1 MVEGVYKIT
10 NDRTSE
16 VYIGQTTDLDSR
28 KNTHFRELAQGKHIN
43 KGMQKDHNR
52 GDTFTFEIIE
62 QMPNATL
69 ADLKNKESQYI
80 NKFNSFR
87 EGYNRTP
94 GGAMDQFKGRYK
106 YGGGRLPP
114 EKYKP
119 TEKYLSRVLGDCP
132 ECEGNLIKKEGKFGE
147 YAGCDNFPKCKF
159 TCSID
164 QINQQSNIPTIN
176 YKPIS
181 TPKTKYTTVTYDDEP
196 IDFKPLT
203 IPKKP
208 KTTSKS
214 NKKPLKTEFEK
225 FCTQKNNYLTKSDCG
240 YLAEKYNIDISQVN
254 TVKKANPIIRN
265 YLNSTDQWE
274 TAMEDLYK
282 NNNRPIRK
290 KDQHAIGAFV
300 LGYCPECN
308 SRLIR
313 ISKFFIQ
320 CENYPSCSFSC
331 SDNYYNKHILTLSPQ
346 DEVIPSTTGDSKTI
360 SNIETETN
368 VKAIPNRTDYGENEF
383 NKKEKSVVNEEIEK
397 QGIKQPNTESD
408 KFDKDKIDY
417 CSNCGVKLDS
427 EDIYCSNCG
436 EKIDEINEES
446 IEERSIKQYLFYCK
460 DELSKEFRLSK
471 IKCTS
476 WIIAI
481 SILLL
486 LIPIICIP
494 NPQEYLI
501 GNFMCCILFSFAAG
515 IATFILSSIVVDI
528 YEEHKH

>member
-1 MVEGVYKIT
+1 M
-10 NDRTSE
+10 
-16 VYIGQTTDLDSR
+16 
-28 KNTHFRELAQGKHIN
+28 
-43 KGMQKDHNR
+43 
-52 GDTFTFEIIE
+52 
-62 QMPNATL
+62 
-69 ADLKNKESQYI
+69 
-80 NKFNSFR
+80 
-87 EGYNRTP
+87 
-94 GGAMDQFKGRYK
+94 
-106 YGGGRLPP
+106 
-114 EKYKP
+114 
-119 TEKYLSRVLGDCP
+119 
-132 ECEGNLIKKEGKFGE
+132 
-147 YAGCDNFPKCKF
+147 
-159 TCSID
+159 
-164 QINQQSNIPTIN
+164 
-176 YKPIS
+176 
-181 TPKTKYTTVTYDDEP
+181 
-196 IDFKPLT
+196 
-203 IPKKP
+203 
-208 KTTSKS
+208 
-214 NKKPLKTEFEK
+214 
-225 FCTQKNNYLTKSDCG
+225 
-240 YLAEKYNIDISQVN
+240 
-254 TVKKANPIIRN
+254 
-265 YLNSTDQWE
+265 
-274 TAMEDLYK
+274 
-282 NNNRPIRK
+282 
-290 KDQHAIGAFV
+290 
-300 LGYCPECN
+300 
-308 SRLIR
+308 
-313 ISKFFIQ
+313 
-320 CENYPSCSFSC
+320 SC
-331 SDNYYNKHILTLSPQ
+331 SDNYYNKHTLTLRPQ
-346 DEVIPSTTGDSKTI
+346 DEVIPSTKGDSKTI

-501 GNFMCCILFSFAAG
+501 GNFMFCILFSFAAG